1 MTAAEPPRGD
11 PAAADPAA
19 AWAEDDSES
28 CLCLVAGY
36 AKTSGLIATVTSEAE
51 KRIMRSPLLGDFLQL
66 RYVDLGPPPGDV
78 GDRSRPVRNLSAE
91 LMTAGGSAGRSHFAL
106 VVLASSATTIER
118 LLASC
123 AAEPFLAGLRIR
135 FAGIAG
141 QDDRAAGARVAGIVS
156 SATGKWGAP
165 GLVDALYRQC
175 DELPRYFAARGEPGL
190 TRLEVAAL
198 RRAHGARADVDRTGG
213 TSDDGREAEADALG
227 DPDLNA
233 APSGTPVVA
242 GAVVRDGDAGA
253 RAGAGAATVAAE
265 TAVAAEAAQ
274 SPGGRRAGPAVSRWL
289 PALPWRGGQQ
299 QPDPAAQPVPA
310 PATAGL
316 VYLLVVGEPDSADD
330 PALGRLQEALV
341 ELDKRLA
348 SQRVCAYRVRLVH
361 GHDSALRGELRDA
374 GALRRRAARRSARAD
389 DFGALL
395 TGVLASLRRDGAQL
409 EAVARAAGQAVTR
422 PVVVIFTTDPP
433 MADRS
438 SAAAFGDLAAAAAVV
453 WVVPANSQGLVSPT
467 FASRP
472 TVAVIGEH
480 PAVAEDIW
488 DLLSAAGAYAQA

>member
-1 MTAAEPPRGD
+1 M
-11 PAAADPAA
+11 
-19 AWAEDDSES
+19 
-28 CLCLVAGY
+28 
-36 AKTSGLIATVTSEAE
+36 
-51 KRIMRSPLLGDFLQL
+51 
-66 RYVDLGPPPGDV
+66 
-78 GDRSRPVRNLSAE
+78 
-91 LMTAGGSAGRSHFAL
+91 
-106 VVLASSATTIER
+106 VV
-118 LLASC
+118 
-123 AAEPFLAGLRIR
+123 
-135 FAGIAG
+135 
-141 QDDRAAGARVAGIVS
+141 
-156 SATGKWGAP
+156 
-165 GLVDALYRQC
+165 
-175 DELPRYFAARGEPGL
+175 
-190 TRLEVAAL
+190 
-198 RRAHGARADVDRTGG
+198 
-213 TSDDGREAEADALG
+213 
-227 DPDLNA
+227 
-233 APSGTPVVA
+233 

-253 RAGAGAATVAAE
+253 GDGAYGSGPGDGATVAAE

-274 SPGGRRAGPAVSRWL
+274 SAGGRRTGPAVSRWL
-289 PALPWRGGQQ
+289 PTLPWRGGQQ

-433 MADRS
+433 MADRG
-438 SAAAFGDLAAAAAVV
+438 SAAAFGELAAAAAVV

>member
-1 MTAAEPPRGD
+1 VTAAEPPDGD
-11 PAAADPAA
+11 LGGADPGVAGG
-19 AWAEDDSES
+19 EDDSEG

-51 KRIMRSPLLGDFLQL
+51 KRIMRSPMLGDFLQL

-78 GDRSRPVRNLSAE
+78 GDRSRPVRNISAE

-106 VVLASSATTIER
+106 VVFASSATTIER

-141 QDDRAAGARVAGIVS
+141 QDDRAPGARFADIVS

-165 GLVDALYRQC
+165 GLVDALYRRC

-190 TRLEVAAL
+190 TRDEVAAVQQ
-198 RRAHGARADVDRTGG
+198 AYGATAVVDRTET
-213 TSDDGREAEADALG
+213 TSDDGRESDVLG
-227 DPDLNA
+227 DPEPDA
-233 APSGTPVVA
+233 AASGPPVVV
-242 GAVVRDGDAGA
+242 GAVVRDDDV
-253 RAGAGAATVAAE
+253 RAG
-265 TAVAAEAAQ
+265 Q
-274 SPGGRRAGPAVSRWL
+274 AVSRWL
-289 PALPWRGGQQ
+289 PALRRRGGQQ
-299 QPDPAAQPVPA
+299 SDQPVPA
-310 PATAGL
+310 PSTAGL
-316 VYLLVVGEPDSADD
+316 VYLLVVGEPDSMDD

-348 SQRVCAYRVRLVH
+348 SQRACAYRVRLVH
-361 GHDSALRGELRDA
+361 GDDNALHGEVRDA
-374 GALRRRAARRSARAD
+374 GALSRRAAKRSARAD

-395 TGVLASLRRDGAQL
+395 KGVLASLRRDGAQV
-409 EAVARAAGQAVTR
+409 EAVAKAAGQAVTR
-422 PVVVIFTTDPP
+422 PVVVIVTADPP

-438 SAAAFGDLAAAAAVV
+438 SAAAFADLAAAAAIV

-480 PAVAEDIW
+480 PALTEDIW